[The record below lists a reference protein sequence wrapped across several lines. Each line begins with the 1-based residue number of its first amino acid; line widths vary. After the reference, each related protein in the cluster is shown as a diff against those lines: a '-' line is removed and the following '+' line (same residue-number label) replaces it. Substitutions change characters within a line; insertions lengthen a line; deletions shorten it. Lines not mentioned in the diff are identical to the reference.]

1 MVNIF
6 DLNVLSLS
14 TISLAWWKQWKLIV
28 LIFNLD
34 LSSQTISQ
42 THVFVHFVVLR
53 LDLPV
58 LWFDFHLVLLQN
70 PSLWLPKAVEGRL
83 EMPSYREP
91 CQRYC
96 VTQGEP
102 VSCQMVAEA

>member
-1 MVNIF
+1 MWKHVETYCLSFPSQLTSIILPLVRNHQPITS
-6 DLNVLSLS
+6 VCLSLY
-14 TISLAWWKQWKLIV
+14 ILY
-28 LIFNLD
+28 
-34 LSSQTISQ
+34 
-42 THVFVHFVVLR
+42 HFILLR

-70 PSLWLPKAVEGRL
+70 PFLWLPKAVEGRL
-83 EMPSYREP
+83 EMSSYREP

-102 VSCQMVAEA
+102 VSWQTVAET